1 QGRAAPAEQSPFD
14 GDKLRGAR
22 HPYATITILSGVAD
36 QPDTHYGRQPFHS
49 PRDGGAESQ
58 CSTCRR
64 GSDLPTIIGPSA
76 HRISEPSRPAI
87 KISNGQKGTAGLFW
101 AARKTVPVS

>member
-1 QGRAAPAEQSPFD
+1 MGVSRRPSKVPFD
-14 GDKLRGAR
+14 GDKLRRAR
-22 HPYATITILSGVAD
+22 SLHNDFERSRGP
-36 QPDTHYGRQPFHS
+36 THYGRQPFHS
-49 PRDGGAESQ
+49 PRDGGAESL

-64 GSDLPTIIGPSA
+64 GSDLSTIIGPSGL
-76 HRISEPSRPAI
+76 RISEPSRPAI